1 MYARTNASSTHGDFQ
16 DRNGV
21 NYVSSSESFGHCSQL
36 FWKKDPNDSGVRKP
50 PIASELSQQTK
61 AASGQ
66 WGTMLL
72 TKHQLKPVYYA
83 QRPAVAFAA
92 RPCYTATDPFG
103 ELNPSSTISWCDQ
116 LPSSSAALSSS
127 SLSSASLSTSSL
139 SMESQA
145 PAPAPPPP
153 PPSATTATADDM
165 DSDERPYVCDLCS
178 CAYKHASSL
187 LNHKLTHKT
196 GDFRCDFCSKPY
208 TNYMSLR
215 NHMRIHGQK
224 RYMCDLCGK
233 AFRLARYLRNHQRIH
248 DDGPNRFDCPSCCK
262 SYRTMLELAQHR
274 CSAAASNQNRFNC
287 PSCFKSYRTMLDLAQ
302 HRCSAAAKNQVGVS
316 VRVCVCVC
324 VCVLPQLK
332 AFMSEQHQQLEE
344 EPFGSQSPHTHLSQL
359 QLCFCLMPGSGG
371 RRGNFSAAPR
381 RQQQQQNSGGSLM
394 QPPHGG
400 HGQQEP
406 LPSHCVSP
414 MSQGGQGGVASQPG
428 PDPHQ
433 QGRPSSVPSQ
443 SSQQSMR
450 SSTSNKHVPSSSANP
465 SSYSLLQP
473 LVPDVKEISSG
484 YTRLSAN
491 PMVGQSASCAAQ
503 GPLDPGPAGPTP
515 DLTYSPPA
523 TDCCPF
529 VSSHLCLSLL
539 PLQPKHQD
547 TFSLAPQ
554 RPLTTINPIG
564 HSLHPN
570 GAPSIKPS
578 PVPRSIQAM
587 PWEQRSLYNQ

>member
-1 MYARTNASSTHGDFQ
+1 MPDAKTLISQKKYFSFRKKIPTKRPYFFSARKSRIIQKPTMYARTNTGSTHGDFQ

-21 NYVSSSESFGHCSQL
+21 NYVTSTESFGHCSQL
-36 FWKKDPNDSGVRKP
+36 FWKKDPNDSG
-50 PIASELSQQTK
+50 
-61 AASGQ
+61 
-66 WGTMLL
+66 
-72 TKHQLKPVYYA
+72 
-83 QRPAVAFAA
+83 
-92 RPCYTATDPFG
+92 
-103 ELNPSSTISWCDQ
+103 PSSTISWCDQ
-116 LPSSSAALSSS
+116 LPTSAAALSSS
-127 SLSSASLSTSSL
+127 SLSSASLSSSSL
-139 SMESQA
+139 SLESR
-145 PAPAPPPP
+145 APPPP
-153 PPSATTATADDM
+153 PAAATTPVDM
-165 DSDERPYVCDLCS
+165 DSDERPYICDLCT

-187 LNHKLTHKT
+187 LNHKLTHKI

-274 CSAAASNQNRFNC
+274 CTAASTNQDTGVAGR
-287 PSCFKSYRTMLDLAQ
+287 PL
-302 HRCSAAAKNQVGVS
+302 HRSSGSRRYAANS
-316 VRVCVCVC
+316 
-324 VCVLPQLK
+324 
-332 AFMSEQHQQLEE
+332 
-344 EPFGSQSPHTHLSQL
+344 
-359 QLCFCLMPGSGG
+359 
-371 RRGNFSAAPR
+371 R
-381 RQQQQQNSGGSLM
+381 RQQQQQQQQQQNSANSMM

-414 MSQGGQGGVASQPG
+414 MSQGGPGGVSSQSV
-428 PDPHQ
+428 PDPH
-433 QGRPSSVPSQ
+433 QGRPSSVSSQ

-450 SSTSNKHVPSSSANP
+450 SSSSNKHISSSATP
-465 SSYSLLQP
+465 SSSYSLLQP
-473 LVPDVKEISSG
+473 LVPEVKELSSG

-491 PMVGQSASCAAQ
+491 PMALY
-503 GPLDPGPAGPTP
+503 PF
-515 DLTYSPPA
+515 SP
-523 TDCCPF
+523 
-529 VSSHLCLSLL
+529 HL

-570 GAPSIKPS
+570 GVPTLKPS
-578 PVPRSIQAM
+578 PVPRTIQAM

>member
-1 MYARTNASSTHGDFQ
+1 MYARTNTGSTHGDFQ

-21 NYVSSSESFGHCSQL
+21 NYVTSTETFGHCSQL
-36 FWKKDPNDSGVRKP
+36 FWKKDPNDSG
-50 PIASELSQQTK
+50 
-61 AASGQ
+61 
-66 WGTMLL
+66 
-72 TKHQLKPVYYA
+72 
-83 QRPAVAFAA
+83 
-92 RPCYTATDPFG
+92 
-103 ELNPSSTISWCDQ
+103 PSSTISWCDQ

-127 SLSSASLSTSSL
+127 SLSSASLSSSSL
-139 SMESQA
+139 SIESRA
-145 PAPAPPPP
+145 PAPVPPT
-153 PPSATTATADDM
+153 SASDDM
-165 DSDERPYVCDLCS
+165 ESDERPYVCDLCT

-274 CSAAASNQNRFNC
+274 CTAASTSQNRFNC

-302 HRCSAAAKNQVGVS
+302 HRCSAAAKNQS
-316 VRVCVCVC
+316 
-324 VCVLPQLK
+324 
-332 AFMSEQHQQLEE
+332 
-344 EPFGSQSPHTHLSQL
+344 GS
-359 QLCFCLMPGSGG
+359 
-371 RRGNFSAAPR
+371 RRNFSNNAR
-381 RQQQQQNSGGSLM
+381 RQQQQQQQQNNANSMM
-394 QPPHGG
+394 QHGG
-400 HGQQEP
+400 HGQQDA

-414 MSQGGQGGVASQPG
+414 MSQPGQGSQPVS
-428 PDPHQ
+428 DPH
-433 QGRPSSVPSQ
+433 QGRPSSVSSQ

-450 SSTSNKHVPSSSANP
+450 SSSSNKHHSSSSTP
-465 SSYSLLQP
+465 SSSYSLLQP
-473 LVPDVKEISSG
+473 LVPE
-484 YTRLSAN
+484 
-491 PMVGQSASCAAQ
+491 
-503 GPLDPGPAGPTP
+503 
-515 DLTYSPPA
+515 
-523 TDCCPF
+523 
-529 VSSHLCLSLL
+529 
-539 PLQPKHQD
+539 PKHQD

-570 GAPSIKPS
+570 GAPTLKPS
-578 PVPRSIQAM
+578 PVPRTIQAM

>member
-1 MYARTNASSTHGDFQ
+1 MYARTNTGSTHGDFQ

-21 NYVSSSESFGHCSQL
+21 NYVTSTESFGHCSQL
-36 FWKKDPNDSGVRKP
+36 FWKKDPNDSG
-50 PIASELSQQTK
+50 
-61 AASGQ
+61 
-66 WGTMLL
+66 
-72 TKHQLKPVYYA
+72 
-83 QRPAVAFAA
+83 
-92 RPCYTATDPFG
+92 
-103 ELNPSSTISWCDQ
+103 PSSTISWCDQ

-127 SLSSASLSTSSL
+127 SLSSASLSSSSL
-139 SMESQA
+139 SMESR
-145 PAPAPPPP
+145 APAPPA
-153 PPSATTATADDM
+153 ATTASDDM
-165 DSDERPYVCDLCS
+165 ESDERPYVCDLCS

-274 CSAAASNQNRFNC
+274 CTAAASNQ
-287 PSCFKSYRTMLDLAQ
+287 S
-302 HRCSAAAKNQVGVS
+302 
-316 VRVCVCVC
+316 
-324 VCVLPQLK
+324 
-332 AFMSEQHQQLEE
+332 
-344 EPFGSQSPHTHLSQL
+344 GS
-359 QLCFCLMPGSGG
+359 
-371 RRGNFSAAPR
+371 RRSNFSTAAR
-381 RQQQQQNSGGSLM
+381 RQQQQQQQQNSANSMM
-394 QPPHGG
+394 QPQHGG

-414 MSQGGQGGVASQPG
+414 MSQGGQGGGVSSQSV

-433 QGRPSSVPSQ
+433 QGRPSSVSSQ

-450 SSTSNKHVPSSSANP
+450 SSSSNKHVSSSATP
-465 SSYSLLQP
+465 SSSYSLLQP
-473 LVPDVKEISSG
+473 LVPEVKEMSSG

-491 PMVGQSASCAAQ
+491 PM
-503 GPLDPGPAGPTP
+503 
-515 DLTYSPPA
+515 
-523 TDCCPF
+523 
-529 VSSHLCLSLL
+529 
-539 PLQPKHQD
+539 PKHQD

-570 GAPSIKPS
+570 GAPTLKPS
-578 PVPRSIQAM
+578 PVPRTIQAM

>member
-1 MYARTNASSTHGDFQ
+1 MSAAKTLISQKKYFSFRKKIPTKRPYFFSARKSRIIRKPTMYARTNTGSTHGDFQ

-21 NYVSSSESFGHCSQL
+21 NYVTSTESFGHCSQL
-36 FWKKDPNDSGVRKP
+36 FWKKDPNDSG
-50 PIASELSQQTK
+50 
-61 AASGQ
+61 
-66 WGTMLL
+66 
-72 TKHQLKPVYYA
+72 
-83 QRPAVAFAA
+83 
-92 RPCYTATDPFG
+92 
-103 ELNPSSTISWCDQ
+103 PSSTISWCDQ
-116 LPSSSAALSSS
+116 LPTSSAALSSS
-127 SLSSASLSTSSL
+127 SLSSASLSSSSL
-139 SMESQA
+139 SLESRA
-145 PAPAPPPP
+145 PAPA
-153 PPSATTATADDM
+153 ATAPDDM
-165 DSDERPYVCDLCS
+165 DSDERPYACDMCT

-274 CSAAASNQNRFNC
+274 CTAAAATTNQ
-287 PSCFKSYRTMLDLAQ
+287 
-302 HRCSAAAKNQVGVS
+302 
-316 VRVCVCVC
+316 
-324 VCVLPQLK
+324 
-332 AFMSEQHQQLEE
+332 
-344 EPFGSQSPHTHLSQL
+344 
-359 QLCFCLMPGSGG
+359 SGG
-371 RRGNFSAAPR
+371 RRSNYGSGHR
-381 RQQQQQNSGGSLM
+381 RQQQQQQNRANAMM
-394 QPPHGG
+394 QAPHGG

-414 MSQGGQGGVASQPG
+414 MSQGGVTSQS
-428 PDPHQ
+428 DPHQ
-433 QGRPSSVPSQ
+433 QGRPSSVSSQ

-450 SSTSNKHVPSSSANP
+450 STSSNKHISSSSGTP
-465 SSYSLLQP
+465 SSSYSLLQP
-473 LVPDVKEISSG
+473 LVPEVKELSSG

-491 PMVGQSASCAAQ
+491 PM
-503 GPLDPGPAGPTP
+503 
-515 DLTYSPPA
+515 
-523 TDCCPF
+523 
-529 VSSHLCLSLL
+529 
-539 PLQPKHQD
+539 PKHQD

-570 GAPSIKPS
+570 GAPTLKPP
-578 PVPRSIQAM
+578 PVPRTIQAM

>member
-1 MYARTNASSTHGDFQ
+1 MYARTNTSSTHGDFQ

-36 FWKKDPNDSGVRKP
+36 FWKKDPNDSG
-50 PIASELSQQTK
+50 
-61 AASGQ
+61 
-66 WGTMLL
+66 
-72 TKHQLKPVYYA
+72 
-83 QRPAVAFAA
+83 
-92 RPCYTATDPFG
+92 
-103 ELNPSSTISWCDQ
+103 PSSTISWCDQ

-127 SLSSASLSTSSL
+127 SLSSASLSSSSL

-145 PAPAPPPP
+145 PAPAPPPQP
-153 PPSATTATADDM
+153 PATTTSDDM
-165 DSDERPYVCDLCS
+165 ESDERPYVCDLCS

-274 CSAAASNQNRFNC
+274 CSAAASNQ
-287 PSCFKSYRTMLDLAQ
+287 T
-302 HRCSAAAKNQVGVS
+302 G
-316 VRVCVCVC
+316 
-324 VCVLPQLK
+324 
-332 AFMSEQHQQLEE
+332 
-344 EPFGSQSPHTHLSQL
+344 
-359 QLCFCLMPGSGG
+359 GG
-371 RRGNFSAAPR
+371 RRSNFSAAPR
-381 RQQQQQNSGGSLM
+381 RQQQQNNANSMM
-394 QPPHGG
+394 QPQHGG
-400 HGQQEP
+400 HAQQEP

-414 MSQGGQGGVASQPG
+414 MSQGGQGGGVASQPV

-450 SSTSNKHVPSSSANP
+450 SSTSNKHVTSSSATP
-465 SSYSLLQP
+465 SSSYSLLQP
-473 LVPDVKEISSG
+473 LVPEVKEISSG

-491 PMVGQSASCAAQ
+491 PM
-503 GPLDPGPAGPTP
+503 
-515 DLTYSPPA
+515 
-523 TDCCPF
+523 
-529 VSSHLCLSLL
+529 
-539 PLQPKHQD
+539 PKHQD

-570 GAPSIKPS
+570 GAPSLKPS
-578 PVPRSIQAM
+578 PVPRTIQAM

>member
-1 MYARTNASSTHGDFQ
+1 M
-16 DRNGV
+16 
-21 NYVSSSESFGHCSQL
+21 SSS
-36 FWKKDPNDSGVRKP
+36 P
-50 PIASELSQQTK
+50 LSQ
-61 AASGQ
+61 
-66 WGTMLL
+66 
-72 TKHQLKPVYYA
+72 
-83 QRPAVAFAA
+83 
-92 RPCYTATDPFG
+92 
-103 ELNPSSTISWCDQ
+103 PSSTISWCDQ

-127 SLSSASLSTSSL
+127 SLSSASLSSSSL
-139 SMESQA
+139 SMESRA
-145 PAPAPPPP
+145 PAPA
-153 PPSATTATADDM
+153 TTASDDM
-165 DSDERPYVCDLCS
+165 ESDERPYVCDLCS

-274 CSAAASNQNRFNC
+274 CSAAVSNQ
-287 PSCFKSYRTMLDLAQ
+287 
-302 HRCSAAAKNQVGVS
+302 
-316 VRVCVCVC
+316 
-324 VCVLPQLK
+324 
-332 AFMSEQHQQLEE
+332 
-344 EPFGSQSPHTHLSQL
+344 
-359 QLCFCLMPGSGG
+359 SGG
-371 RRGNFSAAPR
+371 RRSNFSATPR
-381 RQQQQQNSGGSLM
+381 RQQQQQQQQQQNSANSMM
-394 QPPHGG
+394 QPQHGG

-414 MSQGGQGGVASQPG
+414 MSQGGQGGSVASQTV

-433 QGRPSSVPSQ
+433 QGRPSSVSSQ

-450 SSTSNKHVPSSSANP
+450 SSSSNKHVSSSSATP
-465 SSYSLLQP
+465 SSSYSLLQP
-473 LVPDVKEISSG
+473 LVPEVKEMSSG

-491 PMVGQSASCAAQ
+491 PM
-503 GPLDPGPAGPTP
+503 
-515 DLTYSPPA
+515 
-523 TDCCPF
+523 
-529 VSSHLCLSLL
+529 
-539 PLQPKHQD
+539 PKHQD

-570 GAPSIKPS
+570 GAPTLKPS
-578 PVPRSIQAM
+578 PVPRTIQAM

>member
-1 MYARTNASSTHGDFQ
+1 MYARTNTGSTHGDFQ

-21 NYVSSSESFGHCSQL
+21 NYVTSTESFGHCSQL
-36 FWKKDPNDSGVRKP
+36 FWKKDPNDSG
-50 PIASELSQQTK
+50 
-61 AASGQ
+61 
-66 WGTMLL
+66 
-72 TKHQLKPVYYA
+72 
-83 QRPAVAFAA
+83 
-92 RPCYTATDPFG
+92 
-103 ELNPSSTISWCDQ
+103 PSSTISWCDQ

-127 SLSSASLSTSSL
+127 SLSSASLSSSSL
-139 SMESQA
+139 SMESRAPAPTQA
-145 PAPAPPPP
+145 PA
-153 PPSATTATADDM
+153 TTASDDM
-165 DSDERPYVCDLCS
+165 ESDERPYVCDLCT

-274 CSAAASNQNRFNC
+274 CTAAASNQNRFNC

-302 HRCSAAAKNQVGVS
+302 HRCSAAAKNQ
-316 VRVCVCVC
+316 
-324 VCVLPQLK
+324 
-332 AFMSEQHQQLEE
+332 
-344 EPFGSQSPHTHLSQL
+344 
-359 QLCFCLMPGSGG
+359 SGG
-371 RRGNFSAAPR
+371 RRSNFAATPR
-381 RQQQQQNSGGSLM
+381 RQQQQQQQQQQNSANSMM
-394 QPPHGG
+394 QPQHGG

-414 MSQGGQGGVASQPG
+414 MSQGGQGGVTSQSV

-433 QGRPSSVPSQ
+433 QGRPSSVSSQ

-450 SSTSNKHVPSSSANP
+450 SSSSNKHISSSSATP
-465 SSYSLLQP
+465 SSSYSLLQP
-473 LVPDVKEISSG
+473 LVPE
-484 YTRLSAN
+484 
-491 PMVGQSASCAAQ
+491 
-503 GPLDPGPAGPTP
+503 
-515 DLTYSPPA
+515 
-523 TDCCPF
+523 
-529 VSSHLCLSLL
+529 
-539 PLQPKHQD
+539 PKHQD

-570 GAPSIKPS
+570 GAPTLKPS
-578 PVPRSIQAM
+578 PVPRTIQAM

>member
-36 FWKKDPNDSGVRKP
+36 FWKKDPNDSG
-50 PIASELSQQTK
+50 
-61 AASGQ
+61 
-66 WGTMLL
+66 
-72 TKHQLKPVYYA
+72 
-83 QRPAVAFAA
+83 
-92 RPCYTATDPFG
+92 
-103 ELNPSSTISWCDQ
+103 PSSTISWCDQ

-302 HRCSAAAKNQVGVS
+302 HRCSAAAKNQ
-316 VRVCVCVC
+316 
-324 VCVLPQLK
+324 
-332 AFMSEQHQQLEE
+332 
-344 EPFGSQSPHTHLSQL
+344 
-359 QLCFCLMPGSGG
+359 SGG

-465 SSYSLLQP
+465 SSSYSLLQP

-491 PMVGQSASCAAQ
+491 PM
-503 GPLDPGPAGPTP
+503 
-515 DLTYSPPA
+515 
-523 TDCCPF
+523 
-529 VSSHLCLSLL
+529 
-539 PLQPKHQD
+539 PKHQD

>member
-1 MYARTNASSTHGDFQ
+1 MYARTNTGSTHGDFQ

-21 NYVSSSESFGHCSQL
+21 NYVTSTESFGHCSQL
-36 FWKKDPNDSGVRKP
+36 FWKKDPNDSG
-50 PIASELSQQTK
+50 
-61 AASGQ
+61 
-66 WGTMLL
+66 
-72 TKHQLKPVYYA
+72 
-83 QRPAVAFAA
+83 
-92 RPCYTATDPFG
+92 
-103 ELNPSSTISWCDQ
+103 PSSTISWCDQ

-127 SLSSASLSTSSL
+127 SLSSASLSSSSL
-139 SMESQA
+139 SMESRAPAPTQA
-145 PAPAPPPP
+145 PA
-153 PPSATTATADDM
+153 TTVSDDM
-165 DSDERPYVCDLCS
+165 ESDERPYVCDLCT

-274 CSAAASNQNRFNC
+274 CTAAASNQ
-287 PSCFKSYRTMLDLAQ
+287 
-302 HRCSAAAKNQVGVS
+302 
-316 VRVCVCVC
+316 
-324 VCVLPQLK
+324 
-332 AFMSEQHQQLEE
+332 
-344 EPFGSQSPHTHLSQL
+344 
-359 QLCFCLMPGSGG
+359 SGG
-371 RRGNFSAAPR
+371 RRSNFAATPR
-381 RQQQQQNSGGSLM
+381 RQQQQQQQQQQNSANSMM
-394 QPPHGG
+394 QPQHGG

-414 MSQGGQGGVASQPG
+414 MSQGGQGGVTSQSV

-433 QGRPSSVPSQ
+433 QGRPSSVSSQ

-450 SSTSNKHVPSSSANP
+450 SSSSNKHISSSSATP
-465 SSYSLLQP
+465 SSSYSLLQP
-473 LVPDVKEISSG
+473 LVPEVKELSSG

-491 PMVGQSASCAAQ
+491 PM
-503 GPLDPGPAGPTP
+503 
-515 DLTYSPPA
+515 
-523 TDCCPF
+523 
-529 VSSHLCLSLL
+529 
-539 PLQPKHQD
+539 PKHQD

-570 GAPSIKPS
+570 GAPTLKPS
-578 PVPRSIQAM
+578 PVPRTIQAM

>member
-1 MYARTNASSTHGDFQ
+1 MYARTNTGGAHGDFQ

-21 NYVSSSESFGHCSQL
+21 NYGTSTESFGHCSQL
-36 FWKKDPNDSGVRKP
+36 FWKKDPNDSG
-50 PIASELSQQTK
+50 
-61 AASGQ
+61 
-66 WGTMLL
+66 
-72 TKHQLKPVYYA
+72 
-83 QRPAVAFAA
+83 
-92 RPCYTATDPFG
+92 
-103 ELNPSSTISWCDQ
+103 PSSTISWCDQ
-116 LPSSSAALSSS
+116 LPAASAALSSS
-127 SLSSASLSTSSL
+127 GLSSASLSSSSL
-139 SMESQA
+139 SLESR
-145 PAPAPPPP
+145 APPPP
-153 PPSATTATADDM
+153 PLAAATTPDDM
-165 DSDERPYVCDLCS
+165 ESDERPYVCDMCT

-187 LNHKLTHKT
+187 LNHKLTHKI

-274 CSAAASNQNRFNC
+274 CTSATTGQKRFNC

-302 HRCSAAAKNQVGVS
+302 HRCSAAAKNQS
-316 VRVCVCVC
+316 SS
-324 VCVLPQLK
+324 
-332 AFMSEQHQQLEE
+332 AS
-344 EPFGSQSPHTHLSQL
+344 
-359 QLCFCLMPGSGG
+359 
-371 RRGNFSAAPR
+371 RRYAANAR
-381 RQQQQQNSGGSLM
+381 RQQQQQNSANAMM
-394 QPPHGG
+394 QPPHAG
-400 HGQQEP
+400 HGQQDP

-414 MSQGGQGGVASQPG
+414 MAQGGVSSQSV

-433 QGRPSSVPSQ
+433 GRSSSSQ

-450 SSTSNKHVPSSSANP
+450 SSSSNKHIPSSGGAAPS

-473 LVPDVKEISSG
+473 LVPE
-484 YTRLSAN
+484 
-491 PMVGQSASCAAQ
+491 
-503 GPLDPGPAGPTP
+503 
-515 DLTYSPPA
+515 
-523 TDCCPF
+523 
-529 VSSHLCLSLL
+529 
-539 PLQPKHQD
+539 PKHQD

-570 GAPSIKPS
+570 GAATLKPS

>member
-1 MYARTNASSTHGDFQ
+1 MSAAKTLISQKKYFSFRKKIPTKRPYFFSARKSRIIRKPTMYARTNTGSTHGDFQ

-21 NYVSSSESFGHCSQL
+21 NYVTSTESFGHCSQL
-36 FWKKDPNDSGVRKP
+36 FWKKDPNDSG
-50 PIASELSQQTK
+50 
-61 AASGQ
+61 
-66 WGTMLL
+66 
-72 TKHQLKPVYYA
+72 
-83 QRPAVAFAA
+83 
-92 RPCYTATDPFG
+92 
-103 ELNPSSTISWCDQ
+103 PSSTISWCDQ
-116 LPSSSAALSSS
+116 LPTSAAALSSS
-127 SLSSASLSTSSL
+127 SLSSASLSSSSL
-139 SMESQA
+139 SLESR
-145 PAPAPPPP
+145 APPPP
-153 PPSATTATADDM
+153 LAAGTTPDDM
-165 DSDERPYVCDLCS
+165 DSDERPYVCDLCT

-274 CSAAASNQNRFNC
+274 CTAASTNQNRFNC

-302 HRCSAAAKNQVGVS
+302 HRCSAAAKNQS
-316 VRVCVCVC
+316 
-324 VCVLPQLK
+324 
-332 AFMSEQHQQLEE
+332 
-344 EPFGSQSPHTHLSQL
+344 GS
-359 QLCFCLMPGSGG
+359 
-371 RRGNFSAAPR
+371 RRYAANSR
-381 RQQQQQNSGGSLM
+381 RQQQQNSANSMM

-414 MSQGGQGGVASQPG
+414 MSQGGPGGVSSQSV
-428 PDPHQ
+428 PDPH
-433 QGRPSSVPSQ
+433 QGRPSSVSSQ

-450 SSTSNKHVPSSSANP
+450 SSSSNKHISSSSATP
-465 SSYSLLQP
+465 SSSYSLLQP
-473 LVPDVKEISSG
+473 LVPE
-484 YTRLSAN
+484 
-491 PMVGQSASCAAQ
+491 
-503 GPLDPGPAGPTP
+503 
-515 DLTYSPPA
+515 
-523 TDCCPF
+523 
-529 VSSHLCLSLL
+529 
-539 PLQPKHQD
+539 PKHQD

-570 GAPSIKPS
+570 GAPTLKPS
-578 PVPRSIQAM
+578 PVPRTIQAM

>member
-1 MYARTNASSTHGDFQ
+1 MYARTNTGSTHGDFQ

-21 NYVSSSESFGHCSQL
+21 NYVTSTESFGHCSQL
-36 FWKKDPNDSGVRKP
+36 FWKKDPNDSG
-50 PIASELSQQTK
+50 
-61 AASGQ
+61 
-66 WGTMLL
+66 
-72 TKHQLKPVYYA
+72 
-83 QRPAVAFAA
+83 
-92 RPCYTATDPFG
+92 
-103 ELNPSSTISWCDQ
+103 PSSTISWCDQ

-127 SLSSASLSTSSL
+127 SLSSASLSSSSL
-139 SMESQA
+139 SMESR
-145 PAPAPPPP
+145 APAPPA
-153 PPSATTATADDM
+153 ATTASDDM
-165 DSDERPYVCDLCS
+165 ESDERPYVCDLCS

-274 CSAAASNQNRFNC
+274 CTAAASNQNRFNC

-302 HRCSAAAKNQVGVS
+302 HRCSAAAKNQS
-316 VRVCVCVC
+316 
-324 VCVLPQLK
+324 
-332 AFMSEQHQQLEE
+332 
-344 EPFGSQSPHTHLSQL
+344 GS
-359 QLCFCLMPGSGG
+359 
-371 RRGNFSAAPR
+371 RRSNFSTAAR
-381 RQQQQQNSGGSLM
+381 RQQQQQQQQNSANSMM
-394 QPPHGG
+394 QPQHGG

-414 MSQGGQGGVASQPG
+414 MSQGGQGGGVSSQSV
-428 PDPHQ
+428 PDPH
-433 QGRPSSVPSQ
+433 QGRPSSVSSQ

-450 SSTSNKHVPSSSANP
+450 SSSSNKHVSSSATP
-465 SSYSLLQP
+465 SSSYSLLQP
-473 LVPDVKEISSG
+473 LVPE
-484 YTRLSAN
+484 
-491 PMVGQSASCAAQ
+491 
-503 GPLDPGPAGPTP
+503 
-515 DLTYSPPA
+515 
-523 TDCCPF
+523 
-529 VSSHLCLSLL
+529 
-539 PLQPKHQD
+539 PKHQD

-570 GAPSIKPS
+570 GAPTLKPS
-578 PVPRSIQAM
+578 PVPRTIQAM